1 MKYLFTTLMVLLLLT
16 GCAKQECPVCEEC
29 VVTSKETVDSYTGAS
44 FTKIM
49 LEGDDKTVAL
59 NALKEIDSDLATASQ
74 VAEENY
80 VAPENEAFVEIL
92 SINPDGTPGISTI
105 HAWRINDDD
114 TLTTVLTDGQSARNL
129 NSLNAKGTILVKG
142 DSYYLLHL
150 NTVNVITLDY
160 SDENY
165 ENGLFNSSYSGA
177 NNKLSEYTI
186 TYEILAVEKVNLYL
200 PN

>member
-16 GCAKQECPVCEEC
+16 GCAKQECPVCEEY
-29 VVTSKETVDSYTGAS
+29 VVNSKETVDSYTGAS

-59 NALKEIDSDLATASQ
+59 NFLKEIDSDLATASQ
-74 VAEENY
+74 VAEEDY
-80 VAPENEAFVEIL
+80 VTPENETFVEIL

-129 NSLNAKGTILVKG
+129 NSLNAKGTTLVKG

-150 NTVNVITLDY
+150 NTVDVITLDY